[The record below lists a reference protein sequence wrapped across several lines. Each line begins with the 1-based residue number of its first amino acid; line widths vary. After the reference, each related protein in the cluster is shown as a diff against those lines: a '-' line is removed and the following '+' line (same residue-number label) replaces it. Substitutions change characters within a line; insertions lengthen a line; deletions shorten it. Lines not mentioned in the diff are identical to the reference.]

1 MSEKLTKVPENTN
14 NWIVNTFDDYSDDYK
29 LLRDNWEYL
38 CKKLDTTRKKIVIVT
53 YLPVSTNTEK
63 DKIVATVT
71 NNMIEDGHTIRRV
84 GEFVGCS
91 VCNKAIPTQRMYN
104 LLKLNVEDKNKNR
117 ENLLTIPSV
126 WKNHCEKCK

>member
-1 MSEKLTKVPENTN
+1 M
-14 NWIVNTFDDYSDDYK
+14 VNYKCPRCGYNSDIKTLYVRHLQRK
-29 LLRDNWEYL
+29 YM
-38 CKKLDTTRKKIVIVT
+38 CKKLDTTRKKIVIVN

-104 LLKLNVEDKNKNR
+104 LLKLNESEITK
-117 ENLLTIPSV
+117 EL
-126 WKNHCEKCK
+126 